1 MAAQSERS
9 QSTNKEKAMSILYS
23 KLFALELKKQEKET
37 QKFRSGKKVS
47 EGTAEW
53 GAQIRSY
60 VLHPYKLVKDHR
72 TEVESRQPEKVLDGE
87 LDSFIE
93 AEVKLVNK

>member
-1 MAAQSERS
+1 MA
-9 QSTNKEKAMSILYS
+9 ILYS

-37 QKFRSGKKVS
+37 QKIRSEKKVS

-60 VLHPYKLVKDHR
+60 VLHPYKMVKDHR
-72 TEVESRQPEKVLDGE
+72 TEMESRQPDKVLDGE

-93 AEVKLVNK
+93 AEIKIVSK